1 MDLDEIPQSS
11 ALKEAGD
18 TEQAA
23 SAATAP
29 VHSIHDSASDT
40 HSTPQ
45 QGQDSCTQMQA
56 ESSGGWEDWQSGTYH
71 LFECRFD
78 LSTRENDNGIVKS
91 YTTGEAFNSTVGQ
104 SRLQMGIRGDDQ
116 KMTNGRENNF
126 FKALKWSPD
135 GTCLLSSSNDNFL
148 RIFALPDATTTTPED
163 TPLSAGCVIKEG
175 EVVYDMC
182 WYPGMNS
189 ADPATCCVLSS
200 SRDHPIHLW
209 DAYSGELRCSYTV
222 TDHCD
227 VNVAPT
233 ALCFNLDGSK
243 IYCGSN
249 NMIEIFDTTRPGR
262 DSLKRPT
269 VPTRKSRKGQ
279 KGVISCLAFNP
290 DHSDLYAAGSYLK
303 TIGLY
308 DARADE
314 LLMLLRDRGSPFSS
328 STSNATKTTTTITT
342 NNKETE
348 TGTRRQKTDMGGV
361 TQLQFSHDGQ
371 YLYSASRQDSW
382 IRCWDIRNT
391 AQVLYRLERPGEV
404 TNQRIGF
411 DVSYDGRW
419 LSTGDMNGD
428 ISVFDLSCPQD
439 PQVERLKARIR
450 GHDDVVSA
458 AMFHPSGAI
467 LATCSGQRKYD
478 LALDSSSSSGSDS
491 SDSSDSEDDGEK
503 MGNGVFKG
511 LSGASK
517 AVVNVVENSVR
528 LWSLPGESVWYVN
541 GQRWGESGMGATDTA
556 DPSPLAGSSDVDGT
570 QKDSTPVGAA
580 PVEAQDQGT

>member
-126 FKALKWSPD
+126 FKALKW
-135 GTCLLSSSNDNFL
+135 
-148 RIFALPDATTTTPED
+148 PDATTTTPED

-450 GHDDVVSA
+450 GHD
-458 AMFHPSGAI
+458 
-467 LATCSGQRKYD
+467 
-478 LALDSSSSSGSDS
+478 GSDS